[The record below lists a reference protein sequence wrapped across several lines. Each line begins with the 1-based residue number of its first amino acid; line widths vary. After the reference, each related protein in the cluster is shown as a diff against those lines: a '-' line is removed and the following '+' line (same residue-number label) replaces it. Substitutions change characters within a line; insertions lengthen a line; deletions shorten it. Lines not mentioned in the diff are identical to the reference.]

1 MSWCEIL
8 LIVAAAAFG
17 VTVVTYNIIRKKK
30 GKGGCGCGCSGC
42 SGCNGC
48 PSKEEKK

>member
-1 MSWCEIL
+1 MSWWEIL
-8 LIVAAAAFG
+8 LIVASCAFV
-17 VTVVTYNIIRKKK
+17 VTVVVYNIIRKKK

-48 PSKEEKK
+48 SSKEQKK

>member
-1 MSWCEIL
+1 MSWWEIL
-8 LIVAAAAFG
+8 LIVAAGAFV

-42 SGCNGC
+42 SSCPGCS
-48 PSKEEKK
+48 SKEEKK